1 MKVIAQIFE
10 FFDYLLQERK
20 YQDWRKVKKGKDDK
34 AKAQPVNPFSL
45 IKNSFFPIRRFVERP
60 VSSQQSPR

>member
-1 MKVIAQIFE
+1 MEWMKVIAPIFE

-34 AKAQPVNPFSL
+34 AKA
-45 IKNSFFPIRRFVERP
+45 
-60 VSSQQSPR
+60 